1 MPKHRILIV
10 EDEPDIAEV
19 MGDRLAAN
27 GYDVQIVASARAC
40 YAAIEERR
48 PDLVLLDI
56 QMPEISG
63 MEALV
68 ELKARHPDLPVLMVS
83 ASTVQAA
90 ATEARN
96 KGAEGFLLKP
106 YEPAD
111 LMRWVTNILGP
122 SRE

>member
-1 MPKHRILIV
+1 MSTSNSSQVLGQV
-10 EDEPDIAEV
+10 LTD
-19 MGDRLAAN
+19 LAD
-27 GYDVQIVASARAC
+27 GSARAC
-40 YAAIEERR
+40 YAAIGELR
-48 PDLVLLDI
+48 PDLVILDI

-68 ELKARHPDLPVLMVS
+68 ELKTSHPDLPVLMVS

-90 ATEARN
+90 ATEART

-111 LMRWVTNILGP
+111 LMRWVTSILDPNHEWAVLRGLDP
-122 SRE
+122 

>member
-1 MPKHRILIV
+1 MPDKRILIV
-10 EDEPDIAEV
+10 DDEPDIAEV

-27 GYDVQIVASARAC
+27 GFAVQIVGSARAC
-40 YAAIEERR
+40 YAAISERH

-68 ELKARHPDLPVLMVS
+68 ELKANHPDLPVLMVS

-90 ATEARN
+90 AIEAKD

-106 YEPAD
+106 YEPED
-111 LMRWVTNILGP
+111 LMRWVTEILGP
-122 SRE
+122 IRE

>member
-1 MPKHRILIV
+1 MPKRRILIV
-10 EDEPDIAEV
+10 DDEPDIAEV

-40 YAAIEERR
+40 YAAIGERR

-68 ELKARHPDLPVLMVS
+68 ELKASHPDLPVLMVS

-90 ATEARN
+90 AAEARR

-122 SRE
+122 NHE